1 MGRSWE
7 IVVWLLVFAAAAA
20 VVIGIVRS
28 EAAVAAVTAGSAVVP
43 GRGAMAGAVDD
54 LRLSEIL
61 AGPARDWD
69 GDGVFDAR
77 RDEWLE
83 LENYG
88 AAAVDLSAY
97 RVSDADSTI
106 RFAFSGSL
114 AAGAVALVNG
124 RQAEDWQRSV
134 GRTVSGLSL
143 NNAGDTVILFRIGA
157 TDTTAVDTKTY
168 NSIEGAS
175 DRSTGRFG
183 TGGAVWT
190 LFDGLNKYT
199 GSGQPRGTGCMPTPG
214 SENGC
219 PTPVSSTTWGKIKAR
234 FR

>member
-1 MGRSWE
+1 MGRLWE
-7 IVVWLLVFAAAAA
+7 IVVWLLVFATAAA

-28 EAAVAAVTAGSAVVP
+28 EAAVAVGAGGSL
-43 GRGAMAGAVDD
+43 GAVDD
-54 LRLSEIL
+54 LRLNEVL

-69 GDGVFDAR
+69 GDGIFDAR

-83 LENYG
+83 LRNYG
-88 AAAVDLSAY
+88 AAPVDLTAY

-114 AAGAVALVNG
+114 APGAVAIVNG

-143 NNAGDTVILFRIGA
+143 NKAGDTVILFRIGA
-157 TDTTAVDTKTY
+157 TDTTAVDSKTY

-183 TGGAVWT
+183 AGGAVWT

-199 GSGQPRGTGCMPTPG
+199 GSGQPQGTGCMPTPG
-214 SENGC
+214 GENGC

>member
-1 MGRSWE
+1 MGRLWE
-7 IVVWLLVFAAAAA
+7 LALWLLIFAVAAA
-20 VVIGIVRS
+20 VVVGIVRS
-28 EAAVAAVTAGSAVVP
+28 EAAVVTGRAAAL
-43 GRGAMAGAVDD
+43 DD

-69 GDGVFDAR
+69 GDGVFNAR
-77 RDEWLE
+77 QDEWLE

-88 AAAVDLSAY
+88 AAPVDLSAY
-97 RVSDADSTI
+97 RVADADSTI

-114 AAGAVALVNG
+114 ASGAVTLVTG

-134 GRTVSGLSL
+134 GRTVTGLSL
-143 NNAGDTVILFRIGA
+143 NNAGDTVILFRVGA
-157 TDTTAVDTKTY
+157 ADTTAVDVKAY

-175 DRSTGRFG
+175 DRSAGRLG
-183 TGGAVWT
+183 ADAVWT

-199 GSGQPRGTGCMPTPG
+199 GAGQPKGTGCLPTPG
-214 SENGC
+214 GINGC
-219 PTPVSSTTWGKIKAR
+219 PTPVGSTTWGKIKTR